1 MNFMEL
7 AKDRYSIRNFSEKA
21 IEKDKLAKI
30 LEAGQIAPT
39 AGNYQPQKV
48 YVIQSEEGLEK
59 LRALTKCHY
68 DASTVLIIAYDKSKD
83 WKNPNEKGVHS
94 GEQDTSI
101 VATHMMLEA
110 WELGIGSCW
119 VNFFSPSQVAEAFE
133 FPENITPVLMLPI
146 GYAAEEAKPAAWH
159 EQSKGISEIVE
170 YL

>member
-7 AKDRYSIRNFSEKA
+7 AKDRYSVRNFSEKA
-21 IEKDKLAKI
+21 IEKEKLEKI

-48 YVIQSEEGLEK
+48 YVVQSEEGLEK
-59 LRALTKCHY
+59 LRSLTKCQY
-68 DASTVLIIAYDKSKD
+68 GALTVLIIAYDKSKD
-83 WKNPNEKGVHS
+83 WKNPNEEGVHS

-119 VNFFSPSQVAEAFE
+119 VNFFSPSLLAKE
-133 FPENITPVLMLPI
+133 FGFSENITPVLILPI
-146 GYAAEEAKPAAWH
+146 GYVAEEAKPAAWH
-159 EQSKGISEIVE
+159 EQSKELSEIVE

>member
-7 AKDRYSIRNFSEKA
+7 AQNRYSIRNFSSKA

-30 LEAGQIAPT
+30 LKAGQVAPT

-48 YVIQSEEGLEK
+48 YVVQSEEGLEK
-59 LRALTKCHY
+59 LRSLIKCHY
-68 DASTVLIIAYDKSKD
+68 GAPTVLIIAYDKSKD
-83 WKNPNEKGVHS
+83 WKNPNQEGVHS

-119 VNFFSPSQVAEAFE
+119 VNFFSPSQVAEEFG

-146 GYAAEEAKPAAWH
+146 GYAAEETKPAAWH
-159 EQSKGISEIVE
+159 EQSKELCEIIE